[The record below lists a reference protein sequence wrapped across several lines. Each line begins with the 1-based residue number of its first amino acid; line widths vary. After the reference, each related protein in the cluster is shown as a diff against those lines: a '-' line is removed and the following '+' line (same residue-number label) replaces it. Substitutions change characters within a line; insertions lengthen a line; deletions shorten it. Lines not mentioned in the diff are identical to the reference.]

1 MRLVF
6 SRRFD
11 RSLRDA
17 PQAVQ
22 RAFWKQ
28 SELLLV
34 NPRHPSLRAKKYEG
48 MDDLWQARATRDWR
62 DAYNLI
68 SRLIRSSEITAERDH
83 SPTIFTKARFF
94 RRPSNSP

>member
-6 SRRFD
+6 SKRFD

-28 SELLLV
+28 SELLLLS
-34 NPRHPSLRAKKYEG
+34 PRHPSLRAKKFEG
-48 MDDLWQARATRDWR
+48 ADTLWQARVTRDWR
-62 DAYNLI
+62 FYFTVDRDSYNLI
-68 SRLIRSSEITAERDH
+68 DITAH
-83 SPTIFTKARFF
+83 PK
-94 RRPSNSP
+94 

>member
-6 SRRFD
+6 SKRFD

-28 SELLLV
+28 SELLLLDL
-34 NPRHPSLRAKKYEG
+34 RHPSLRSKKYEG
-48 MDDLWQARATRDWR
+48 WDTLWQARITRDWR
-62 DAYNLI
+62 FYFTIDRDTYNLI
-68 SRLIRSSEITAERDH
+68 NITAH
-83 SPTIFTKARFF
+83 PK
-94 RRPSNSP
+94 

>member
-6 SRRFD
+6 SKRFD

-28 SELLLV
+28 SELLLLDS
-34 NPRHPSLRAKKYEG
+34 RHPSLRAKKYEG
-48 MDDLWQARATRDWR
+48 VDKLWQARVTRDWR
-62 DAYNLI
+62 FYFTVDQDAYNLVD
-68 SRLIRSSEITAERDH
+68 ITAH
-83 SPTIFTKARFF
+83 PK
-94 RRPSNSP
+94 